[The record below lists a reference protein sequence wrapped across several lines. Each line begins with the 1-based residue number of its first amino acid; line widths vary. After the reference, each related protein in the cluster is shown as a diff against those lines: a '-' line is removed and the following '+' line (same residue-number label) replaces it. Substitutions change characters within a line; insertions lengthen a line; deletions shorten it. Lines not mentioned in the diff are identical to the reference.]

1 MVNFSVRSLRPLPLS
16 HSPGGE
22 PVLSIPESLHVH
34 EGRKERPD
42 PRVEKVERKGTGR
55 VPKTLQQLNVKVG
68 VGIGSVF

>member
-1 MVNFSVRSLRPLPLS
+1 M
-16 HSPGGE
+16 
-22 PVLSIPESLHVH
+22 LSIPESLHVH